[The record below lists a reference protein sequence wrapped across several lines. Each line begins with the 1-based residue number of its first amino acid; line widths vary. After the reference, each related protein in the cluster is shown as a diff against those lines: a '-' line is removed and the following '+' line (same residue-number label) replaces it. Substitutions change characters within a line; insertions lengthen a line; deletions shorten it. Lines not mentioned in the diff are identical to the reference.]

1 MPAQPRVL
9 RRTLDGEIAR
19 LEGFVRRM
27 ESRYECSSDFV
38 AEATRCGHM
47 KETAEIAR
55 WIETYRTL
63 TSLREARDAGSETG
77 SATTSTG

>member
-1 MPAQPRVL
+1 MGAEPRVI
-9 RRTLDGEIAR
+9 RRSLDDEIAR

-38 AEATRCGHM
+38 IEATRCGHM

-55 WIETYRTL
+55 WIESYRTL
-63 TSLREARDAGSETG
+63 TSLREARDAGSGTG
-77 SATTSTG
+77 SATTNTR